1 MMKRRRFLALPFA
14 LAAGRAFADV
24 EYARVVP
31 RALDFPR
38 DHGAHPEFRTE
49 WWYVTGWVAD
59 AAGRDYGVQ
68 VTFFRNRPGI
78 AEANPSAFA
87 PRELVFAHAALA
99 DPRHG
104 RLRHDQRAARA
115 GLGLAGTDQASTRA
129 YIDDWSLALVDGRYV
144 AKIAAREFALDLA
157 FAPTQPLLLQGEAG
171 YSRKGA
177 DPAQAS
183 HYYSQPQLAVTGTV
197 TVGGGASAVTGTA
210 WLDHEWSSTVMAPDA
225 AGWDWA
231 GINLADG
238 GALMAF
244 RMRDKAGRALWAGGT
259 LRSADGRVRTFAPD
273 EIRFEATRSWRSPRT
288 GVAYPVAMTVVA
300 GDIALTLEPLIDDQE
315 LDSRA
320 STGTIYWEGAVRAAI
335 AGREAGRGY
344 LELTGYG
351 RRCDC
356 ESSRTADP
364 ARRHRRRGPRH
375 RTGDAPDLILHAILT
390 IRPSRQDVVAAS
402 ASSSAFKPSSMVV
415 RSFSLPA
422 STAKKWA
429 ISFAYAA
436 R

>member
-1 MMKRRRFLALPFA
+1 MKRRVFLALPLA
-14 LAAGRAFADV
+14 MAAGRTIADV
-24 EYARVVP
+24 DYARVAP
-31 RALDFPR
+31 RALEFPR

-59 AAGRDYGVQ
+59 PAGRDYGVQ

-78 AEANPSAFA
+78 AEASPSAFA

-115 GLGLAGTDQASTRA
+115 GFGLAGTEQASMRA
-129 YIDDWSLALVDGRYV
+129 YIDDWSLALADGRYV
-144 AKIAAREFALDLA
+144 AKIAAREFTLDLV
-157 FAPTQPLLLQGEAG
+157 FAPTQPLLLQGDGG
-171 YSRKGA
+171 YSRKGPDA
-177 DPAQAS
+177 AQSS
-183 HYYSQPQLAVTGTV
+183 HYYSRPQLAVTGTV
-197 TVGGGASAVTGTA
+197 TVAGGVSAVTGTA
-210 WLDHEWSSTVMAPDA
+210 WLDHEWSSTVMAPGA

-244 RMRDKAGRALWAGGT
+244 RMRDKSGGALWAGGT
-259 LRSADGRVRTFAPD
+259 LRAPMAACARLRPD
-273 EIRFEATRSWRSPRT
+273 EIRFEAIRSWRSPRT
-288 GVAYPVAMTVVA
+288 GVAYPVAMSIVA
-300 GDIALTLEPLIDDQE
+300 GDIALTLEPLVDDQE

-351 RRCDC
+351 
-356 ESSRTADP
+356 
-364 ARRHRRRGPRH
+364 
-375 RTGDAPDLILHAILT
+375 APLRL
-390 IRPSRQDVVAAS
+390 
-402 ASSSAFKPSSMVV
+402 
-415 RSFSLPA
+415 
-422 STAKKWA
+422 
-429 ISFAYAA
+429 
-436 R
+436 